1 VLVTWRAATATA
13 VRDDRPGVAI
23 IDARDDDGRT
33 VSALAYVDLVGRPSV
48 GQRLLLNTTAL
59 DQGLG
64 TGGLAFVIGPADGSV
79 PTGDGPAGHLVKAR
93 YTPLQASVAGADEQG
108 SPHHQVLVEAE
119 SLESMVVV
127 VADLHSALVPILAGL
142 YDRAPDARVVYV
154 MTDGAALPI
163 AFSSVVAGLR
173 EAAWLHGTVTSG
185 QTFGGDLETV
195 SLHSG
200 LLTARHVQGA
210 DVAIVSQGPGNLG
223 TDTPWGF
230 SGVAAGDAVNAASIL
245 GGRPVASLR
254 VSGVDPRERHRGIS
268 HHSRTAYGRVALRR
282 AAVPL
287 ADLSSIDTDLATL
300 VAADAEMLRG
310 LHDVV
315 DVDITGLAE
324 AITAAPVGARSM
336 GRGPAEDPAYFLT
349 CAAAGRY
356 AATLLA
362 SS

>member
-13 VRDDRPGVAI
+13 VRDDRPGVAMV
-23 IDARDDDGRT
+23 DALDDAGRT
-33 VSALAYVDLVGRPSV
+33 LSALAYVDLVGRPTI

-64 TGGLAFVIGPADGSV
+64 TGGIAFVVGPADGSV
-79 PTGDGPAGHLVKAR
+79 PSGDGPAGHLVKAR

-108 SPHHQVLVEAE
+108 SPHHAVLAEAE
-119 SLESMVVV
+119 GLDAMVVV

-163 AFSSVVAGLR
+163 AFSATVAGLR
-173 EAAWLHGTVTSG
+173 EAAWLHGTVTTG
-185 QTFGGDLETV
+185 QTFGGDLEAV

-210 DVAIVSQGPGNLG
+210 DLAIVTQGPGNLG

-230 SGVAAGDAVNAASIL
+230 SGVAAGDALNAASIL
-245 GGRPVASLR
+245 GGRPVAALR

-268 HHSRTAYGRVALRR
+268 HHSLTAYGRVALRR

-287 ADLSSIDTDLATL
+287 PDLSAVDTDLATQ
-300 VAADAEMLRG
+300 VMADAEVLRHG
-310 LHDVV
+310 HDVV
-315 DVDITGLAE
+315 DVDVTGLAD
-324 AITAAPVGARSM
+324 AIATAPVIARSM
-336 GRGPAEDPAYFLT
+336 GRGLAEDPGYFLT

-356 AATLLA
+356 AAALLA